1 MEHKRQSHDPRRRDP
16 QASHHSPRG
25 SQPQQVVLLGSNSS
39 KESPAISSPSFS
51 VGSTPRGPVSDK
63 KRVLQEISVAEK
75 EMPRDL
81 VQQRNF
87 ERGLAIRDRFLFSFN
102 SIPFL
107 RTFLLTSLF
116 SCERLLEGY
125 MELLFLDYDYAV
137 EKDVE
142 ARVWKTLFHAF
153 IEEYRRRLRE
163 PVSTLLHS
171 TTV

>member
-16 QASHHSPRG
+16 QASHPSPRG
-25 SQPQQVVLLGSNSS
+25 PQPQQVVLLGGNS
-39 KESPAISSPSFS
+39 KESPAISSPTSS
-51 VGSTPRGPVSDK
+51 AGSTPRGPVSDK